1 MAGIKALRKI
11 QLGLEAT
18 PGTSVSATALWRGAG
33 KIEDRR
39 EVTFVDED
47 LGYISGVDRT
57 YVGKLLAALSMDD
70 VPATFEQLP
79 YLLAAGVK
87 DVVTGEADGV
97 GSGKIYAYAFPTTAK
112 NSIKSYTI
120 EGGDDQE
127 AEEMEYAFV
136 ESFKLSGKPGGAL
149 EMSAEWLGRQV
160 IVSTFTGAI
169 AVPTVED
176 ILFSKGKLYVDA
188 VGGTIGTTLLSSTF
202 LGMDLDVTTG
212 WIPVFTADGNLYF
225 TFNKSTPPE
234 ITFDITF
241 EHDASGAARK
251 VDWRAE
257 TARLVQV
264 KFEGSSLTTAGTTYS
279 KKTVLIN
286 LAAKVEKVTP
296 LGEQDGNDILT
307 ASFRARY
314 NATAAK
320 FAEIVIVNE
329 LSSLP

>member
-18 PGTSVSATALWRGAG
+18 PGTSVPATALWRGAG
-33 KIEDRR
+33 TIEDRR

-87 DVVTGEADGV
+87 DVVTGVADGV
-97 GSGKIYAYAFPTTAK
+97 GSGKIYAYTFPTTAK

-127 AEEMEYAFV
+127 AERMEYAFV
-136 ESFKLSGKPGGAL
+136 ESFKLSGKGGEAL
-149 EMSAEWLGRQV
+149 MMSANWLARQV
-160 IVSTFTGAI
+160 ALNAFTGSI

-176 ILFSKGKLYVDA
+176 VLFGKGKLYIDA
-188 VGGTIGTTLLSSTF
+188 ASGTIGTTLVSNTF
-202 LGMDLDVTTG
+202 LGLEFSCTTG
-212 WIPVFTADGNLYF
+212 WAPVFTADGNLYF
-225 TFNKSTPPE
+225 SFSKLTTPE
-234 ITFDITF
+234 VTFDITF
-241 EHDASGAARK
+241 EHDAGGAARK

-257 TARLVQV
+257 TARLVRVQ
-264 KFEGSSLTTAGTTYS
+264 FEGSALTTAGTLYS
-279 KKTVLIN
+279 KKTLRLDV
-286 LAAKVEKVTP
+286 AAKVEKVSK